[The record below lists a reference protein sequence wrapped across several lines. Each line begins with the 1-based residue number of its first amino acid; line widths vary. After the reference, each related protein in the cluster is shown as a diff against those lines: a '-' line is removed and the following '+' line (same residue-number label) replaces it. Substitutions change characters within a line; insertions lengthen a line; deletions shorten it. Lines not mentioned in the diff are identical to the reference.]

1 MSRDYTALAASAAR
15 AVAGWPAALRDEY
28 EERAA
33 IKEYDGGIDRSQ
45 AEFEAFSEIN
55 RRRGRDERG

>member
-15 AVAGWPAALRDEY
+15 AVAAWPAELRDEY

-33 IKEYDGGIDRSQ
+33 IKEFDGCMGRGQ

-55 RRRGRDERG
+55 RRRVAK